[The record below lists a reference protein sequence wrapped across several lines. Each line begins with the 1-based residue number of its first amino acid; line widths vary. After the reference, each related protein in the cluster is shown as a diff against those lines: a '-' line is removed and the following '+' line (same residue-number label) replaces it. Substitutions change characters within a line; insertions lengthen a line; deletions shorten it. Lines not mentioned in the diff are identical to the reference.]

1 MAYPVNYDAA
11 LSCLVDSYRK
21 GGKLLLCG
29 NGGSSADCAHIAGE
43 LVKGFLKKR
52 PLSDELC
59 EKIGQPWAKQLQQ
72 GLPAIDLTC
81 HSALL
86 SAVCNDLDAA
96 NIYAQQVL
104 AYGVEGDVL
113 IGIST
118 SGNAENVFRACVA
131 AKAKGMHVIALTGQ
145 SGGRLR
151 EVCDCLL
158 NVDETETYKVQE
170 KHLQVYHKLCADVE
184 AAFFP
189 R

>member
-1 MAYPVNYDAA
+1 MAYPMSYETA
-11 LSCLVDSYRK
+11 LTCLVDSFRR

-52 PLSDELC
+52 PLDDDLC
-59 EKIGQPWAKQLQQ
+59 SRIGQPWAQQLQQ

-86 SAVCNDLDAA
+86 SAVCNDLDPA

-104 AYGVEGDVL
+104 AYGAAGDVL
-113 IGIST
+113 IAIST
-118 SGNAENVFRACVA
+118 SGNAENVYRACIA
-131 AKAKGMHVIALTGQ
+131 AHAKGLQVIALTGQ

-151 EVCDCLL
+151 EVCDLLL

-170 KHLQVYHKLCADVE
+170 KHLQLYHRLCADVE
-184 AAFFP
+184 AAIFP